1 MPDKKKTAPLATNG
15 TAHTSDAC
23 NNHCDDYST
32 VSLDIQEDF
41 ESLTYNGLLKSVT
54 DNYLFGIDVDM
65 PPSPAEVES
74 QLLQA
79 TNSAIESY
87 NLGPRDPSAPP
98 GALIKEA
105 YPDARP
111 ADERIRKFRS
121 LVPWQVAQ
129 IVKHLHH
136 AKCVCWMN
144 TGDDGNYDIGI
155 YQTDGDSLGIYDT
168 SQDALEQ
175 AVRRYHATIKG
186 RSFEIWRIIILS
198 ARDRLIFSRRFF
210 R

>member
-41 ESLTYNGLLKSVT
+41 ESLTYNGLLKFVT

-79 TNSAIESY
+79 TNNAIESY
-87 NLGPRDPSAPP
+87 NLGPRDPSAP
-98 GALIKEA
+98 A
-105 YPDARP
+105 
-111 ADERIRKFRS
+111 
-121 LVPWQVAQ
+121 
-129 IVKHLHH
+129 
-136 AKCVCWMN
+136 
-144 TGDDGNYDIGI
+144 
-155 YQTDGDSLGIYDT
+155 
-168 SQDALEQ
+168 
-175 AVRRYHATIKG
+175 G
-186 RSFEIWRIIILS
+186 RS
-198 ARDRLIFSRRFF
+198 D
-210 R
+210 